1 MCVHDTEHD
10 LKNTVFKVMVYIKY
24 EFRFFWSSS
33 FLLVGGWL
41 VGGRCIWPV
50 VRWSVVSLSVGRWS
64 VVGGRC
70 WLVGGFKET
79 LFS

>member
-41 VGGRCIWPV
+41 VVDRCIWPV
-50 VRWSVVSLSVGRWS
+50 VRWSVVGGQFVGW
-64 VVGGRC
+64 
-70 WLVGGFKET
+70 
-79 LFS
+79 